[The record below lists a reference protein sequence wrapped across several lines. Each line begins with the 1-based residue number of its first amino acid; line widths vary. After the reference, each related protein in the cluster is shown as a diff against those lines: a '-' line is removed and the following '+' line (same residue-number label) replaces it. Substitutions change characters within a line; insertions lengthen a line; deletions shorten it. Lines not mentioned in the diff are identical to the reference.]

1 MKKLILTLCMLAISL
16 TFYGQKIILD
26 KMENDSIRVIES
38 ENIMKRKFTDT
49 VIWNYGIKSYHNIN
63 TNETLYMLMINLNA
77 TTPITIKKDGKFLIK
92 LFNGEIIE
100 LNTFETVYNDVTLGY
115 SYQRSIVGNI
125 GVIKRNKVTR
135 NIATFVVT
143 KEELSKLNEGINK
156 VRVETALGYLQRE
169 YKKDDIGMRLFQAY
183 INIQETLENKQAPTM
198 YDSF

>member
-1 MKKLILTLCMLAISL
+1 MKKLISTLCMLAISL

-77 TTPITIKKDGKFLIK
+77 TTPITIKKDGKLLIK

-115 SYQRSIVGNI
+115 SYQRPIVGNI
-125 GVIKRNKVTR
+125 GVIKRNKITR

-183 INIQETLENKQAPTM
+183 INIKETLENKQAPSM